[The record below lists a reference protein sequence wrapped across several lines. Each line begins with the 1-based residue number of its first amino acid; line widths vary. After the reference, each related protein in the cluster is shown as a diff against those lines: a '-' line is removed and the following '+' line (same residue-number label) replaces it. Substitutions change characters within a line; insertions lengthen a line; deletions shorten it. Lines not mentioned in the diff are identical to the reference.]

1 MIQLIEQH
9 FPTTII
15 CFTVLIGGL
24 IVFKFYKFK
33 KLIELD
39 MGWKKYEG
47 GNLSQERRARNI
59 WDYSFFPGLS
69 RLWHQSEWQTALA
82 IFILLFLLCIYLY
95 TKDDKLYNLLGL
107 NFGVVIGMMIQR
119 KSS

>member
-9 FPTTII
+9 FSTIII
-15 CFTVLIGGL
+15 CFTILIGGL
-24 IVFKFYKFK
+24 IVFKVYKFK
-33 KLIELD
+33 MLIALD
-39 MGWKKYEG
+39 MGWKKYEN
-47 GNLSQERRARNI
+47 GNLSQECRARNI

-82 IFILLFLLCIYLY
+82 MFILLFLLFIYLY

-107 NFGVVIGMMIQR
+107 NFGVVIGMMIKR
-119 KSS
+119 N